1 MVRRENK
8 VVIKFGQVTPAYA
21 RLVQECR
28 GCFEPGVSKNLKEER
43 KWKIKDYVKLARHFV
58 SSHIWAFSQSEEHNN
73 LKVISLNEETEK
85 TFYFKINKYMYG
97 SDIFKG
103 SLGIGTRMNGYFI
116 VPINIDKSDPITE
129 LIEETKKNASVSH
142 LTSRAIVVKKLYDNN
157 YLFTNY
163 IIKKEEKP
171 GAANQVKLSLVE
183 IGPSMCLELQKIEKG
198 ICTGDVVYHR
208 YIEKT
213 PEELRERNRIIKQ
226 RAREKAERRAQQE
239 ENVRR
244 KKEKNRQQTQ
254 KKVTDE
260 EDEEDDENEYGSVS
274 TSFEEDEGNSSNG
287 QEEDGDVEL
296 D

>member
-8 VVIKFGQVTPAYA
+8 IVIKFGQVTPAYGK
-21 RLVQECR
+21 LVMECR

-43 KWKIKDYVKLARHFV
+43 KWKIKDYVKLAKHFTA
-58 SSHIWAFSQSEEHNN
+58 SHIWAFSQSEEHNN
-73 LKVISLNEETEK
+73 LKVISLNEETGK
-85 TFYFKINKYMYG
+85 TFYFKINKYVYA

-103 SLGIGTRMNGYFI
+103 SFGIGTRMNGYFI

-142 LTSRAIVVKKLYDNN
+142 LTSRAIVIKKLYENN

-163 IIKKEEKP
+163 IIKKQEKP

-183 IGPSMCLELQKIEKG
+183 IGPAICMELQKIETG
-198 ICTGDVVYHR
+198 ICSGNVVYHR

-213 PEELRERNRIIKQ
+213 PEEIRERDRILKQ

-244 KKEKNRQQTQ
+244 KKEKNRQQSTMG
-254 KKVTDE
+254 KTENE
-260 EDEEDDENEYGSVS
+260 ESSKEEESNEYGSVS
-274 TSFEEDEGNSSNG
+274 TSFEEDVESTSNS
-287 QEEDGDVEL
+287 Q
-296 D
+296 